1 MADFNPA
8 LPIQLKWSV
17 NEIRFDDNG
26 KNPLALSI
34 FIPAESAFALA
45 QLIMDSA
52 EDSAKTKTAKVWDY
66 TKNEEVEVQGFY
78 INGKANKAV
87 MATASV
93 LAISTPQRLLHSLR
107 ATQLRIFSNGIY
119 YSVYALPLCLW

>member
-17 NEIRFDDNG
+17 NENKFDDNG
-26 KNPLALSI
+26 KNPLALSL

-66 TKNEEVEVQGFY
+66 TKNEEVDVQGFY
-78 INGKANKAV
+78 INGKGRPGRDGDRTSYGSINPAKPANSSSNLKAED
-87 MATASV
+87 
-93 LAISTPQRLLHSLR
+93 
-107 ATQLRIFSNGIY
+107 IF
-119 YSVYALPLCLW
+119 

>member
-17 NEIRFDDNG
+17 NENKFDDNG

-78 INGKANKAV
+78 INGKGKPGRDGDGSSFGNINPVAKANPVKV
-87 MATASV
+87 EE
-93 LAISTPQRLLHSLR
+93 
-107 ATQLRIFSNGIY
+107 IF
-119 YSVYALPLCLW
+119 

>member
-17 NEIRFDDNG
+17 NENKFDDNG
-26 KNPLALSI
+26 KNPLALSL

-52 EDSAKTKTAKVWDY
+52 EDQSKSKQAKVWDY
-66 TKNEEVEVQGFY
+66 EMQIEREVTGFY
-78 INGKANKAV
+78 INGKGKQGRDGDGSSFGNINPVAKSNAPKAEE
-87 MATASV
+87 
-93 LAISTPQRLLHSLR
+93 
-107 ATQLRIFSNGIY
+107 IF
-119 YSVYALPLCLW
+119 